1 MARFERRT
9 SDTEPGFTTA
19 SLPDIVFMLLI
30 FFMVST
36 VLREQ
41 NIKVRTQLPQAEA
54 LTKIDQKRLV
64 SKIHI
69 GPLKKGE
76 NEGDTAIQID
86 DALIENRSAIR
97 TIMYNK
103 LQQQPKLIASL
114 KVDQE
119 SEMEVINQVQQELRE
134 AGALRINYSSNRE
147 NPPQLYLSNFR
158 CVPSKKALLPGRAFL
173 FDGALQLVASSI
185 CHTAL
190 PFFPA
195 TALARR
201 SRKPPFR

>member
-1 MARFERRT
+1 
-9 SDTEPGFTTA
+9 
-19 SLPDIVFMLLI
+19 MLLI

-69 GPLKKGE
+69 GPMKKGE

-86 DALIENRSAIR
+86 DALIENRNAIR

-119 SEMEVINQVQQELRE
+119 SEMEVINGVQQELRE

-147 NPPQLYLSNFR
+147 NPPQ
-158 CVPSKKALLPGRAFL
+158 
-173 FDGALQLVASSI
+173 
-185 CHTAL
+185 
-190 PFFPA
+190 
-195 TALARR
+195 
-201 SRKPPFR
+201 